1 MSDFSRAVAVILL
14 AILLFDFQGAIIKVL
29 GDRYSVPQI
38 ATFRNVFGL
47 IPSLL
52 ILYFSQQWH
61 TSGRSFRLPGI
72 ELAIFRGV
80 SIAVAQFFFYWSL
93 TTMEFATASTLAF
106 AGPMFI
112 TALSVP
118 ILKAQVGWMRWMAVV
133 IGFIGIVLVMQP
145 TGSEVFDKAAFLPVV
160 AAFGYA
166 LSSVL
171 VRMFDESAPTALIN
185 LYTTLAALACSTLLM
200 FSLDSYQPI
209 QSATDWLWMVALG
222 MVGGMA
228 VFCLIV
234 AYRLTQPSN
243 LSPFEYFGIPFS
255 FAIGYLFF
263 DEAPV
268 GKLFPGVI
276 LIVAGGLL
284 IVWREKRSS
293 PVQKPA
299 HRSARR
305 Y

>member
-1 MSDFSRAVAVILL
+1 M
-14 AILLFDFQGAIIKVL
+14 
-29 GDRYSVPQI
+29 
-38 ATFRNVFGL
+38 
-47 IPSLL
+47 
-52 ILYFSQQWH
+52 
-61 TSGRSFRLPGI
+61 
-72 ELAIFRGV
+72 EL
-80 SIAVAQFFFYWSL
+80 
-93 TTMEFATASTLAF
+93 ATASTLAF
-106 AGPMFI
+106 AGPLFI

-118 ILKAQVGWMRWMAVV
+118 ILKSRVGWMRWMAVV
-133 IGFIGIVLVMQP
+133 IGFIGIVLVMRP
-145 TGSEVFDKAAFLPVV
+145 SGSELFEKSAFLPVI

-185 LYTTLAALACSTLLM
+185 LYTTLGALFCSTLLM
-200 FSLDSYQPI
+200 VSLDVYQPI
-209 QSATDWLWMVALG
+209 QSPTDWLWMVALG

-255 FAIGYLFF
+255 FAIGYFLF

-268 GKLFPGVI
+268 GKLFPGVL
-276 LIVAGGLL
+276 LIIAGGLL
-284 IVWREKRSS
+284 IVWRERRANIT
-293 PVQKPA
+293 QKPT